1 MHACAQEYE
10 RALEEPIKVG
20 IQQALVAGVC
30 NGGIHA
36 IVYWTY
42 AVAFI
47 YGAWRVST
55 GAYTGGDVMNVL
67 VAALVG
73 GFSAGQVC
81 GHVWKRLKCGHVE
94 GRLSKDV
101 AFMLGLRIL
110 FTLRRCHGCFW
121 TGALLMLQEKH
132 ILCLGRC

>member
-1 MHACAQEYE
+1 M
-10 RALEEPIKVG
+10 G
-20 IQQALVAGVC
+20 IQQAMVAGVC

-81 GHVWKRLKCGHVE
+81 GHVVG
-94 GRLSKDV
+94 SDV
-101 AFMLGLRIL
+101 QVL
-110 FTLRRCHGCFW
+110 
-121 TGALLMLQEKH
+121 
-132 ILCLGRC
+132 